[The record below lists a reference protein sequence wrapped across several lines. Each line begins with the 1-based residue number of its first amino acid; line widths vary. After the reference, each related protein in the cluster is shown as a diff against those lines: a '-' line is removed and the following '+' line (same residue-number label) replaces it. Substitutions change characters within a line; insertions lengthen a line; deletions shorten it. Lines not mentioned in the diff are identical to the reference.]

1 MISSVR
7 PGNFKLG
14 RFFAVRGGQSG
25 SLIQLNQDVGTG
37 RFEGLEGRAFTGDL
51 FTVNLVQGS
60 ISCTFPH
67 RALEWRMNV
76 GIGGAKINGV
86 DAVNFW
92 NGFGHGVLHFTEF
105 RPSGTD
111 F

>member
-1 MISSVR
+1 MVNSVR

-14 RFFAVRGGQSG
+14 RFLAVRGGQPG
-25 SLIQLNQDVGTG
+25 SVFHLDQDAGTG
-37 RFEGLEGRAFTGDL
+37 GLEGLEGRAFTGDL

-60 ISCTFPH
+60 ISCTFPN
-67 RALEWRMNV
+67 RALERRMNV

-86 DAVNFW
+86 DAVNLRD
-92 NGFGHGVLHFTEF
+92 GFGHCVLHFAEF